1 MRILFVRHG
10 ESEANRLHVFS
21 NRGWK
26 HPLTEKGRLQVEI
39 LAGRLA
45 GYGVTRIYTSP
56 LMRAVQSAEFLAKT
70 LGAPLE
76 QTEAL
81 REYDAGEWEDSADPA
96 GWEEYRAVNE
106 AWMLRGDY
114 ERRMRGGESFVDVYD
129 RFSGW
134 LGGLIHRY
142 AETKEVLL
150 LVGHGGLYR
159 IMLPEVL
166 VNVSPRFALDHPLGH
181 TGYVLAEP
189 GEEGLVCIA
198 WVADGADSLVAV

>member
-1 MRILFVRHG
+1 MKLIFVRHG
-10 ESEANRLHVFS
+10 QSEANLLHEFS

-39 LAGRLA
+39 LASRLA
-45 GYGVTRIYTSP
+45 AYQVTRIFTSP
-56 LMRAVQSAEFLAKT
+56 LMRAVQSAMILAEKF
-70 LGAPLE
+70 GAPVE
-76 QTEAL
+76 QSEAL
-81 REYDAGEWEDSADPA
+81 REYDVGIWEGSSDPA

-106 AWMLRGDY
+106 AWMLRGEY
-114 ERRMRGGESFVDVYD
+114 ERRMQGGESFDEVYD

-134 LGGLIHRY
+134 LGKLVSKY
-142 AETKEVLL
+142 QNTSEALL

-166 VNVSPRFALDHPLGH
+166 VNVSAQFSLDHPLYY

-189 GEEGLVCIA
+189 GAGGLTCLAWMPDGEDSIA
-198 WVADGADSLVAV
+198 AV